1 MPSVSTSIIWAP
13 LSPKPC
19 DRGLNQLS
27 AFRRDL
33 IGDGEI
39 VEVAHLKAEVTV
51 EGVDQDFESRLQG
64 VEIELDVPV
73 GCVACQFFGLE
84 AKYAQIPQQAGK
96 YAQLIFLWQVV
107 VDQHD
112 RGIQGRHIA
121 VENAPGCSLVLDMR
135 VTADN
140 LAAFFGARY

>member
-1 MPSVSTSIIWAP
+1 MGT
-13 LSPKPC
+13 C

-73 GCVACQFFGLE
+73 GRVACQFFGLE
-84 AKYAQIPQQAGK
+84 AKDA
-96 YAQLIFLWQVV
+96 
-107 VDQHD
+107 
-112 RGIQGRHIA
+112 
-121 VENAPGCSLVLDMR
+121 
-135 VTADN
+135 
-140 LAAFFGARY
+140 